1 MKIPFILLSE
11 NSGTPMTGQASN
23 IEISISKD
31 GGQFA
36 PSANA
41 AEEFSP
47 GYYSIELT
55 EDELSV
61 EQFAVIEIVC
71 PDAQLVVKQ
80 WTPDSGGTADKDAIA
95 EAVWTR
101 KPRQLTSDAHEIIVP
116 ETSDVHNIIEPNR
129 ILKVTSEVN
138 LTIEPNN

>member
-1 MKIPFILLSE
+1 MKIPFVLLSE
-11 NSGTPMTGQASN
+11 NSGTPITGQAAN

-36 PSANA
+36 PSTNA

-55 EDELSV
+55 EDELTV
-61 EQFAVIEIVC
+61 EQFAIVEIAC
-71 PDAQLVVKQ
+71 PGAQLVVKQ

-95 EAVWTR
+95 EAVWKRT
-101 KPRQLTSDAHEIIVP
+101 PRQLTSDAH
-116 ETSDVHNIIEPNR
+116 DIIEPNSV
-129 ILKVTSEVN
+129 LSVTSAVK
-138 LTIEPNN
+138 LTIEPNKP